1 MGPTMQMTATPR
13 RNAGQEIAQWAR
25 PATWVLQ
32 LGAGDVIYQS
42 TAMSSVTAVP
52 ERRRLAAGC
61 WLAGSAPSKSSAQV
75 DGAAPPPAMM
85 ISPGWAGSRGRD
97 RDRRS
102 AGGGENWLPVSM
114 PCHVCHVAEGGAQ
127 RVPAGSAAA
136 IAPASRVQ
144 FFCALRC
151 ASRDDAKFPSNS
163 LLLSEAAIA
172 PASLPVLFARSLS
185 SPL

>member
-13 RNAGQEIAQWAR
+13 RNAGQEIAQWA
-25 PATWVLQ
+25 W
-32 LGAGDVIYQS
+32 AGDVG
-42 TAMSSVTAVP
+42 AAVGCWRCDLS
-52 ERRRLAAGC
+52 EYCHVICHGSARATTAGC

-97 RDRRS
+97 RDRKSARRRRELVASVHARS
-102 AGGGENWLPVSM
+102 CMSCRRGGVPSG
-114 PCHVCHVAEGGAQ
+114 C
-127 RVPAGSAAA
+127 PAGSAAA
-136 IAPASRVQ
+136 IAPTSRVQ

-151 ASRDDAKFPSNS
+151 ASRDGAKFPSNS

-172 PASLPVLFARSLS
+172 PASLPVLFARYLS